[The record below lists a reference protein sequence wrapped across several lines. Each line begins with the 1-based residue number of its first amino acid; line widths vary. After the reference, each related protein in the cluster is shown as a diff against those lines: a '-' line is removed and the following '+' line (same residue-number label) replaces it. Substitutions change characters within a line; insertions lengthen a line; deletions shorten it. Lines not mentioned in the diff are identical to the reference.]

1 MCRREVKGPRSD
13 QGDHLYDCSVS
24 HKMAG
29 STSVGRASQI
39 GIPGAPP
46 VADRIDDIR
55 AVMDEAG
62 SKRATLFGVS
72 EAAAPTGRG
81 SAIP

>member
-1 MCRREVKGPRSD
+1 LLGEPQDGWFDKRGTGLSD
-13 QGDHLYDCSVS
+13 
-24 HKMAG
+24 
-29 STSVGRASQI
+29 R
-39 GIPGAPP
+39 IPGAPP